1 MTIVSERPAPAPLV
15 GTGANAVGTRRTAAS
30 ADPRHHSTPPPRGSA
45 LRSRWVD
52 RDVHALH
59 DRRLRSRR
67 PPACVAHEPRAAFRR
82 GSSSTI
88 AGSRYR
94 CRTVVAD
101 GKQDVDVEGTVP
113 GEDPL
118 APGTILHIE
127 DLEGDASTQ
136 VEVDIDDE
144 AFRIEGLA
152 IDLTANCL
160 ELWLEAADG
169 RESAR
174 VQLHAQIV
182 GDDEIETVLG
192 CD

>member
-1 MTIVSERPAPAPLV
+1 MSRCT
-15 GTGANAVGTRRTAAS
+15 TAACVL
-30 ADPRHHSTPPPRGSA
+30 AVLT
-45 LRSRWVD
+45 
-52 RDVHALH
+52 
-59 DRRLRSRR
+59 
-67 PPACVAHEPRAAFRR
+67 ACVAHEPRAAFRR
-82 GSSSTI
+82 GVFVDDRGISVPLPPPSL
-88 AGSRYR
+88 
-94 CRTVVAD
+94 AD
-101 GKQDVDVEGTVP
+101 QPNQDVDVEGTVP

-136 VEVDIDDE
+136 VEVDIDGE
-144 AFRIEGLA
+144 AFRIEGLP

-174 VQLHAQIV
+174 VQLHAEIV